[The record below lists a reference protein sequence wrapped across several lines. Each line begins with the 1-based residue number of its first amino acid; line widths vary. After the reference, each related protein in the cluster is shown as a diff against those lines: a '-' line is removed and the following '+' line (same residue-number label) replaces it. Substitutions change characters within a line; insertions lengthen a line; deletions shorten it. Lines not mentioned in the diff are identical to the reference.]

1 MIRKIESSPLQ
12 FMRKLLI
19 LFLLSSWS
27 LQSQDQSGITGK
39 PDTSFA
45 NYSAWRS
52 LLKEDPTVRLA
63 DFQSSKSK
71 VQSSVYKVI
80 GKRKLV
86 VDEYAIS
93 TSRVLP
99 TLVFFHGGGWRTGHR
114 SQHIPLAKA
123 LADRG
128 YRVFL
133 VEYRLS
139 TEALYPAAMLD
150 AQAALQWVDKR
161 KNVGEIY
168 VAGYSAGG
176 QMAALLGSVQD
187 ENTFGKGVKLAGV
200 IDIDGILAFI
210 HPESGEG
217 DDSKRTSAA
226 TYYFGY
232 NKKDGEAIWKEG
244 SALSHVTKG
253 DPPILFLNSGVDRMH
268 AGRTDFMNKMAG
280 FGIHTE
286 YYTFEKAP
294 HTFVLMNHWFN
305 QVVDRMDRFM
315 KKRLVVGTEFKTI
328 QSAVDAARPGQEI
341 FIKNGHYREK
351 VFIDSLKHHLS
362 FIGESREGVVIQESI
377 ARDIWRCSNPDD
389 YGAGVLNIKG
399 HDLSFTNLTV
409 INEYGFTA
417 TKDVTIPCLNEAG
430 KETNT
435 TVQKYALPREKGE
448 KEGEKIVRVDGH
460 QFAVRTMPGATRL
473 SFEHCTLRSGGGDTM
488 SPWDVNTGMYYL
500 NDCLIEGGVD
510 LYCPRG
516 YALAEN
522 CTFVCHNTSAAIW
535 HDGSG
540 DQNAKTVLK
549 NCRFMGDPGY
559 KLGRYHRE
567 AQFYL
572 LNCSFDKNMADAP
585 IYQSGDRV
593 LNWGHRVYYS
603 GSHRDGG
610 DYTWHKNNTSLKAA
624 DFTFKSVFGDKWKK

>member
-1 MIRKIESSPLQ
+1 MIRIIESSPLQ
-12 FMRKLLI
+12 IMRYILI
-19 LFLLSSWS
+19 FLLLGSMG
-27 LQSQDQSGITGK
+27 LQAQNKSGITGK
-39 PDTSFA
+39 PDTSFT
-45 NYSAWRS
+45 NYSALRMVS
-52 LLKEDPTVRLA
+52 KQDPSIRLA
-63 DFQSSKSK
+63 EVQSSKSK
-71 VQSSVYKVI
+71 VQSFVYKTI
-80 GKRKLV
+80 GTRKLM
-86 VDEYAIS
+86 VDEYA
-93 TSRVLP
+93 TSASRKLP
-99 TLVFFHGGGWRTGHR
+99 ALVFFHGGGWRTGHR

-139 TEALYPAAMLD
+139 TEALYPSAMLD
-150 AQAALQWVDKR
+150 AQAALQWVSKR

-168 VAGYSAGG
+168 VGGYSAGG

-187 ENTFGKGVKLAGV
+187 ENTYGKGVKVAGI

-217 DDSKRTSAA
+217 DDSKRVSAA
-226 TYYFGY
+226 THYFGY
-232 NKKDGEAIWKEG
+232 NKVDGEAIWKEA

-253 DPPILFLNSGVDRMH
+253 DPPVLFLNSNDERMH
-268 AGRTDFMNKMAG
+268 AGRDDFRRKMAD

-286 YYTFEKAP
+286 YFTFQNSH
-294 HTFVLMNHWFN
+294 HTFVLMNHWFD
-305 QVVDRMDRFM
+305 QVVNRMDHFM
-315 KKRLVVGTEFKTI
+315 RKRLVVGIDFKTI
-328 QSAVDAARPGQEI
+328 QSAVEAARPGQEI
-341 FIKNGHYREK
+341 LIKNGDYREK

-362 FIGESREGVVIQESI
+362 FVGESRDGVVLRETI

-399 HDLSFTNLTV
+399 HDLSFRNLTI
-409 INEYGFTA
+409 INDYGFTA
-417 TKDVTIPCLNEAG
+417 KKDVTIPCLNEAG
-430 KETNT
+430 KETTT

-460 QFAVRTMPGATRL
+460 QFAIRTMPGATRL
-473 SFEHCTLRSGGGDTM
+473 SFEHCTMRSGGGDTV
-488 SPWDVNTGMYYL
+488 SPWDVNAGMYYL

-522 CTFVCHNTSAAIW
+522 CTFVCHNLSAAIW

-540 DQNAKTVLK
+540 EQGSKTVLK
-549 NCRFMGDPGY
+549 NCRFIGDPGY

-593 LNWGHRVYYS
+593 LQWGHRVYYVDC
-603 GSHRDGG
+603 HRDGG
-610 DYTWHKNNTSLKAA
+610 DFAWHKNNISVKVSEL
-624 DFTFKSVFGDKWKK
+624 TFKTVFGEKWKK

>member
-1 MIRKIESSPLQ
+1 MIRIIESSPLQ
-12 FMRKLLI
+12 IMRYILI
-19 LFLLSSWS
+19 FLLLGSMG
-27 LQSQDQSGITGK
+27 LQAQNKSGITGK
-39 PDTSFA
+39 PDTSFT
-45 NYSAWRS
+45 NYSA
-52 LLKEDPTVRLA
+52 LKMVSKQDPSIRLA
-63 DFQSSKSK
+63 EVQSSKSK
-71 VQSSVYKVI
+71 VQSFVYKTI
-80 GKRKLV
+80 GTRKLM
-86 VDEYAIS
+86 VDEYA
-93 TSRVLP
+93 TSATRKLP

-139 TEALYPAAMLD
+139 TEALYPSAMLD
-150 AQAALQWVDKR
+150 AQAALQWVSKR

-168 VAGYSAGG
+168 VGGYSAGG

-187 ENTFGKGVKLAGV
+187 ENTYGKGVKVAGI

-217 DDSKRTSAA
+217 DDSKRVSAA
-226 TYYFGY
+226 THYFGY
-232 NKKDGEAIWKEG
+232 NKVDGEAIWKEA

-253 DPPILFLNSGVDRMH
+253 DPPVLFLNSNDERMH
-268 AGRTDFMNKMAG
+268 AGRDDFRRKMAD

-286 YYTFEKAP
+286 YFTFQNSH
-294 HTFVLMNHWFN
+294 HTFVLMNHWFD
-305 QVVDRMDRFM
+305 QVVNRMDHFM
-315 KKRLVVGTEFKTI
+315 RKRLVVGIDFKTI
-328 QSAVDAARPGQEI
+328 QSAVEAARPGQEI
-341 FIKNGHYREK
+341 LIKNGDYREK

-362 FIGESREGVVIQESI
+362 FVGESRDGVVLRETI

-399 HDLSFTNLTV
+399 HDLSFRNLTI
-409 INEYGFTA
+409 INDYGFTA
-417 TKDVTIPCLNEAG
+417 KKDVTIPCLNEAG
-430 KETNT
+430 KETTT

-460 QFAVRTMPGATRL
+460 QFAIRTMPGATRL
-473 SFEHCTLRSGGGDTM
+473 SFEHCTMRSGGGDTV
-488 SPWDVNTGMYYL
+488 SPWDVNAGMYYL

-522 CTFVCHNTSAAIW
+522 CTFVCHNLSAAIW

-540 DQNAKTVLK
+540 EQGSKTVLK
-549 NCRFMGDPGY
+549 NCRFNGDPGY

-593 LNWGHRVYYS
+593 LQWGHRVYYVDC
-603 GSHRDGG
+603 HRDGG
-610 DYTWHKNNTSLKAA
+610 DFAWHKNNISVKVSEL
-624 DFTFKSVFGDKWKK
+624 TFKTVFGEKWKK

>member
-1 MIRKIESSPLQ
+1 
-12 FMRKLLI
+12 
-19 LFLLSSWS
+19 
-27 LQSQDQSGITGK
+27 
-39 PDTSFA
+39 
-45 NYSAWRS
+45 
-52 LLKEDPTVRLA
+52 
-63 DFQSSKSK
+63 
-71 VQSSVYKVI
+71 
-80 GKRKLV
+80 
-86 VDEYAIS
+86 
-93 TSRVLP
+93 
-99 TLVFFHGGGWRTGHR
+99 
-114 SQHIPLAKA
+114 
-123 LADRG
+123 
-128 YRVFL
+128 
-133 VEYRLS
+133 
-139 TEALYPAAMLD
+139 MLD
-150 AQAALQWVDKR
+150 AQAALQWVSKR
-161 KNVGEIY
+161 QNVGEIY
-168 VAGYSAGG
+168 VGGYSAGG

-187 ENTFGKGVKLAGV
+187 ENTYGKGVKLAGA

-217 DDSKRTSAA
+217 DDSKRISAA
-226 TYYFGY
+226 THYFGY
-232 NKKDGEAIWKEG
+232 NKVEGEAIWKEA

-253 DPPILFLNSGVDRMH
+253 DPPVLFLNSSDERMH
-268 AGRTDFMNKMAG
+268 AGRDDFRQKMAD

-286 YYTFEKAP
+286 YYAFENSH

-315 KKRLVVGTEFKTI
+315 RKRLVVGTDFKTI
-328 QSAVDAARPGQEI
+328 QSAVDVARPGQEI
-341 FIKNGHYREK
+341 FIKNGNYQEK

-362 FIGESREGVVIQESI
+362 FVGESRDGVVLWETI

-399 HDLSFTNLTV
+399 HDLSFRNMT
-409 INEYGFTA
+409 IMNEYGFNA
-417 TKDVTIPCLNEAG
+417 TKDISIPCLNEAG
-430 KETNT
+430 KETTT

-473 SFEHCTLRSGGGDTM
+473 SFEHCTIRSGGGDTV
-488 SPWDVNTGMYYL
+488 SPWDVNAGMYYL

-540 DQNAKTVLK
+540 EQGAKTVLK
-549 NCRFMGDPGY
+549 NCRFIGDPGY

-593 LNWGHRVYYS
+593 LNWGHRVYYVDC
-603 GSHRDGG
+603 HKDGG
-610 DYTWHKNNTSLKAA
+610 DFVWHKNNTSVKAS
-624 DFTFKSVFGDKWKK
+624 DLTFKTIFGRNWKK

>member
-1 MIRKIESSPLQ
+1 MIRIIETSPLQ
-12 FMRKLLI
+12 IMRYILI
-19 LFLLSSWS
+19 FLLLGSMG
-27 LQSQDQSGITGK
+27 LQAQNKSGITGK
-39 PDTSFA
+39 PDTSFT
-45 NYSAWRS
+45 NYSA
-52 LLKEDPTVRLA
+52 LKMVSKQDPTIRLA
-63 DFQSSKSK
+63 EVQSSKSK
-71 VQSSVYKVI
+71 VQSFVYKTL
-80 GKRKLV
+80 GTRKLV
-86 VDEYAIS
+86 VDEYAVSS
-93 TSRVLP
+93 THKLP

-150 AQAALQWVDKR
+150 AQAALQWVSKR

-168 VAGYSAGG
+168 VGGYSAGG
-176 QMAALLGSVQD
+176 QMAALLGSVQE
-187 ENTFGKGVKLAGV
+187 ENTYGKGVKVAGV

-232 NKKDGEAIWKEG
+232 NKVEGEAIWKEG
-244 SALSHVTKG
+244 SALSHVTKS
-253 DPPILFLNSGVDRMH
+253 DPPVLFLNSADERMH
-268 AGRTDFMNKMAG
+268 AGRDDFMRKMAD

-286 YYTFEKAP
+286 YHTFENSH
-294 HTFVLMNHWFN
+294 HTFVLMNHWFD

-315 KKRLVVGTEFKTI
+315 RKRLVVGVDFKTI
-328 QSAVDAARPGQEI
+328 QSAVEAARPGQEI
-341 FIKNGHYREK
+341 FIKNGDYREK

-362 FIGESREGVVIQESI
+362 FVGESRNGVVLRETI

-399 HDLSFTNLTV
+399 HDLSFRNMTIL
-409 INEYGFTA
+409 NEYGFTA

-430 KETNT
+430 KETTT

-473 SFEHCTLRSGGGDTM
+473 SFEHCTMRSGGGDTV
-488 SPWDVNTGMYYL
+488 SPWDVNTGLYYL

-540 DQNAKTVLK
+540 EQGAKTVLK
-549 NCRFMGDPGY
+549 NCRFVGDPGY

-572 LNCSFDKNMADAP
+572 LNCSFDKNMADVP

-593 LNWGHRVYYS
+593 LQWGHRVFYVDC
-603 GSHRDGG
+603 HKDGG
-610 DYTWHKNNTSLKAA
+610 DFAWHKNNTSVKASEL
-624 DFTFKSVFGDKWKK
+624 TFKTIFGEKWKK